1 MRFHGTCRQEMQT
14 KKQLDTH
21 GESGDIGTSIETD
34 KLRQTHTQSD
44 TESDIDPDRRITQGH
59 DHRLSESRHIDADH
73 AGMDPGY

>member
-1 MRFHGTCRQEMQT
+1 MGPADKKCRQ

-21 GESGDIGTSIETD
+21 EERGDIGTSIETD

-59 DHRLSESRHIDADH
+59 DHRPSESRHIDADH